1 MATCLLSCYG
11 LLLWIHSYSA
21 SFGMVMVI
29 IAQIHACM
37 PCEAP

>member
-1 MATCLLSCYG
+1 LLSCYG

-21 SFGMVMVI
+21 SFVMVMVI

-37 PCEAP
+37 PYEAPYY